1 MTAPVATDLTSVM
14 SRISSIQAMMASLAA
29 PAVTSGGTASAA
41 ATPATASASA
51 FASTLSS
58 SVSSVS
64 GVAPV
69 AGSTGVT
76 GTDVVN
82 QAKTWLG
89 TPYVWGGESRSGIDC
104 SGLVQATYQ
113 SLGISLP
120 RVAADQ
126 ARQGTAV
133 PSLTQ
138 AQPGDLLAFGDPAY
152 HIAIYLGNNQMIESP
167 EPGKTVH
174 ITDVYQTP
182 SAIRRIVGTESA
194 QAATAA
200 DTRSTAALEAAGIS
214 PRVAAYADQ
223 FAAAESQYQL
233 PAGLLAAV
241 CQQES
246 GGNPN
251 AVSPAGAQGL
261 MQLMPST
268 AAGMGVNAFDPG
280 QAITAAA
287 RILHGNLSE
296 FGSVPLALAAY
307 NAGGGAVRQYGG
319 VPPYTETQNYVRS
332 ITAMWE
338 AGG

>member
-1 MTAPVATDLTSVM
+1 MTAPVTGMAEVLTRIGAIQSMVASFSASSAASASGGQFAQALTSV
-14 SRISSIQAMMASLAA
+14 
-29 PAVTSGGTASAA
+29 SA
-41 ATPATASASA
+41 TGPATAMAPASVYA
-51 FASTLSS
+51 GGG
-58 SVSSVS
+58 VS
-64 GVAPV
+64 G
-69 AGSTGVT
+69 TN
-76 GTDVVN
+76 VVN
-82 QAKTWLG
+82 EAKTYLG
-89 TPYVWGGESRSGIDC
+89 TPYVWGGESRTGIDC
-104 SGLVQATYQ
+104 SGLVQATYKA
-113 SLGISLP
+113 LGIDLP

-126 ARQGTAV
+126 AHEGTPVA
-133 PSLTQ
+133 SLDQ
-138 AQPGDLLAFGDPAY
+138 AQPGDLLTFGNPAY
-152 HIAIYLGNNQMIESP
+152 HIAIYLGDGKMIESP

-182 SAIRRIVGTESA
+182 TAIRRIVSA
-194 QAATAA
+194 SEASPVA
-200 DTRSTAALEAAGIS
+200 STNGKSAAALEAAGIS

-223 FAAAESQYQL
+223 FAAAEAQYHL
-233 PAGLLAAV
+233 PSGLLAAV

-268 AAGMGVNAFDPG
+268 AAGLGVNALDPT

-287 RILHGNLSE
+287 KILSQNLDD
-296 FGSVPLALAAY
+296 FGSVHLALAAY

-332 ITAMWE
+332 ISAMLA